1 MHKRL
6 LKDRAA
12 ESDLVGIWRYS
23 YSQWGEAQA
32 DRYLYLLAQGMLSIA
47 KAPTKGMRRDEIRAG
62 YWSVRVE
69 RHVVF
74 YSMTDREVRIRRVLH
89 VSMDPDA
96 HLE

>member
-1 MHKRL
+1 MHSRL

-32 DRYLYLLAQGMLSIA
+32 DRYLNLLAQAILSIA
-47 KAPTKGMRRDEIRAG
+47 KAPTKGAQRDEIRAG
-62 YWSVRVE
+62 YWSVRIE

-74 YSMTDREVRIRRVLH
+74 YTITEREVRIRRVLH
-89 VSMDPDA
+89 VAMDPDA